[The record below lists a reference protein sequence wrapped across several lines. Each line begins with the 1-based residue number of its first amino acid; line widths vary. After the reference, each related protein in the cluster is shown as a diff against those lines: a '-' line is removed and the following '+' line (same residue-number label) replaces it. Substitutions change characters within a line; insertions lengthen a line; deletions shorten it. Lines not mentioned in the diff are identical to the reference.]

1 MAYSYVTPTANG
13 VTTQFS
19 VSFDYLRKAH
29 VQCTVDGV
37 QKDITWVNDTLIQLA
52 VAPAAASEVIIKRVT
67 PQGSALV
74 DFADGSTLVAADLDA
89 ANLQLLYI
97 AQELQD
103 YNDGQTV
110 LGPTDMLRWV
120 KTATASQT
128 LFTGADDTSQTLLYT
143 AGLEQVYKDGIL
155 LLRGTEYTATNG
167 TSITLTTGAAAGN
180 KVQVLAQR
188 QYSVAVFPGSNL
200 VDESIT
206 TSKLAALAVTL
217 AKLADNSVNSAKIV
231 DGSIVNA
238 DVNASA
244 GIAGT
249 KVSPNFGDQT
259 IQTNLGLLVGLNLL
273 VGGTTTIGGD
283 VTLSSTGS
291 IKVPAG
297 STVQRPTPVAG
308 MIRYN
313 ADNSEFEG
321 YGATWGGIGS
331 GAKGGG
337 PDRIFF
343 ENGQT
348 VTTDYTLTASRNAVT
363 AGPITINSG
372 VTVTVPSGSS
382 WVVV

>member
-19 VSFDYLRKAH
+19 VPFDYLRKAH

-67 PQGSALV
+67 PQGSPLV

-110 LGPTDMLRWV
+110 LGPNDMLRWV

-128 LFTGADDTSQTLLYT
+128 LFSGADDTSQALTYT
-143 AGLEQVYKDGIL
+143 VGLEQVYNNGIL
-155 LLRGTEYTATNG
+155 LIRGTEYTATNG
-167 TSITLTTGAAAGN
+167 TSITLATGAAAGN

-244 GIAGT
+244 AIAGS
-249 KVSPNFGDQT
+249 KVNPNFSDQT
-259 IQTNLGLLVGLNLL
+259 IQTNLNLL
-273 VGGTTTIGGD
+273 VGGTATISGD
-283 VTLSSTGS
+283 VTLNSTGS

-337 PDRIFF
+337 TDRVFF

>member
-13 VTTQFS
+13 VITQFS

-29 VQCTVDGV
+29 VTCTVDGV
-37 QKDITWVNDTLIQLA
+37 QKDITWVNDTLIELA
-52 VAPAAASEVIIKRVT
+52 VAPDAGSTVIIRRIT
-67 PQGSALV
+67 PQSEPLV

-97 AQELQD
+97 SQEIQD
-103 YNDGQTV
+103 FNDGQTV
-110 LGPTDMLRWV
+110 LGPNDMLRWV
-120 KTATASQT
+120 QTATAGQT
-128 LFTGADDTSQTLLYT
+128 VLSGADDTSQTLSYT
-143 AGLEQVYKDGIL
+143 VGLEQVYKDGIL

-180 KVQVLAQR
+180 KIQVLAQR
-188 QYSVAVFPGSNL
+188 QYSVVALPGSNL
-200 VDESIT
+200 VDESVI
-206 TSKLAALAVTL
+206 TSKLAAGAVTL

-238 DVNASA
+238 DVSASA

-249 KVSPNFGDQT
+249 KINPNFGDQT
-259 IQTNLGLLVGLNLL
+259 IQTNSSLL
-273 VGGTTTIGGD
+273 VGGN
-283 VTLSSTGS
+283 VTLSGTGT

-297 STVQRPTPVAG
+297 SEAQRPTPSAG

-313 ADNSEFEG
+313 SDSAEFEG
-321 YGATWGGIGS
+321 YSTSWGGIGG

-337 PDRIFF
+337 QDRIFF

-348 VTTDYTLTASRNAVT
+348 VTTNYTVTTSRNAVT

-372 VTVTVPSGSS
+372 VTVTIPSGSS
-382 WVVV
+382 WVVI